1 MQNVGKKFIPL
12 PPFSSLASVGYY
24 AGMCGSIAAVQS
36 FTSGGLTA
44 ARGRQDVWNEFFG
57 VAAVYGYATF
67 LLKSEKRMSRNNRAM
82 AGITIGSIV
91 YANASS

>member
-57 VAAVYGYATF
+57 VAAGE
-67 LLKSEKRMSRNNRAM
+67 LNMS
-82 AGITIGSIV
+82 
-91 YANASS
+91 SSMYPVVDILI